1 MNVENVSLY
10 LAERKRTRGE
20 GVGEWGKKTKVCV
33 SNENDCVGDA
43 RISVVVEIGCFSCVS
58 AGEGN
63 AGQLASS
70 VAHATGGPVGRHVSR
85 RSLARV

>member
-1 MNVENVSLY
+1 MWRMSLY
-10 LAERKRTRGE
+10 LAERKRRRGE
-20 GVGEWGKKTKVCV
+20 GVGEWGKKTKACV

-43 RISVVVEIGCFSCVS
+43 RISVVVEIGCFSCVT

-70 VAHATGGPVGRHVSR
+70 VAHATGGPVGRHVSG